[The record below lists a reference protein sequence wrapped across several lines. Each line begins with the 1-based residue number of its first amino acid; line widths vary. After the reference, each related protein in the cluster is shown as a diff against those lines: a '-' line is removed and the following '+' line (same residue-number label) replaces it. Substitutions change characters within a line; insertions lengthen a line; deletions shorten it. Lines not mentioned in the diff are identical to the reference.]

1 MASSSIMS
9 SQAVAGAEGSAAAR
23 QEAAAA
29 RQMDTEEITAE
40 KGPLRATAPFRIE
53 AAARVAAA
61 RRAAAGGA
69 AAVAG
74 VSADAAGIGAAGAA
88 DGALADAPASA
99 PRISTSSGELLA
111 GMRGGFRVIAENVDG
126 TYTVQ
131 VFDARGAEIGTVR
144 WSQGLRL
151 VHEGRLPS
159 CVRAMGNLLSAP
171 ADLPSRMADVGI
183 QTAALF
189 TLNHELRTDFT
200 SLADAQRRAEAEG
213 RLTRTESGVLREVNE
228 LGNAAKHDD
237 LGPGRKIR
245 PAITGSPSTRRVVI
259 LSGPADSNAWARLDE
274 LVSGFEPCD
283 LHVCPVGDFPM
294 EGANLPPGRTIE
306 VRSPRRRSPS
316 PPPLLSELLRGVR
329 GSRSLP
335 PRRRSLWMSDR
346 ACLPPSRSPRG
357 VSPYIGRE
365 LVRGSESAGRLGID
379 E

>member
-1 MASSSIMS
+1 
-9 SQAVAGAEGSAAAR
+9 
-23 QEAAAA
+23 
-29 RQMDTEEITAE
+29 
-40 KGPLRATAPFRIE
+40 
-53 AAARVAAA
+53 
-61 RRAAAGGA
+61 
-69 AAVAG
+69 
-74 VSADAAGIGAAGAA
+74 
-88 DGALADAPASA
+88 
-99 PRISTSSGELLA
+99 
-111 GMRGGFRVIAENVDG
+111 MRGGFRVIAENVDG

-131 VFDARGAEIGTVR
+131 VCDARGAEIGTVR
-144 WSQGLRL
+144 WSPSLTI

-200 SLADAQRRAEAEG
+200 SLADAQKRAEAEG
-213 RLTRTESGVLREVNE
+213 RLTRTESGVLRKVND

-237 LGPGRKIR
+237 LGPGRMIR
-245 PAITGSPSTRRVVI
+245 PAITGSPSTRRVMI

-335 PRRRSLWMSDR
+335 PRRSPWMSDR
-346 ACLPPSRSPRG
+346 ACLPPSRSPQ
-357 VSPYIGRE
+357 GRPP
-365 LVRGSESAGRLGID
+365 VWV
-379 E
+379 

>member
-1 MASSSIMS
+1 MA
-9 SQAVAGAEGSAAAR
+9 AAAAR

-29 RQMDTEEITAE
+29 RQMDAEEITAE
-40 KGPLRATAPFRIE
+40 TGPFKATAAARIE
-53 AAARVAAA
+53 AAGRVAQSRVAWWSGTSTVA
-61 RRAAAGGA
+61 GSTADAAAAGA

-99 PRISTSSGELLA
+99 PRISTSSGELLE

-131 VFDARGAEIGTVR
+131 VCDARGAEIGTVR
-144 WSQGLRL
+144 WSPSLTI

-200 SLADAQRRAEAEG
+200 SLADAQKLAEAEG
-213 RLTRTESGVLREVNE
+213 RLTRTESGVLREVNA
-228 LGNAAKHDD
+228 LGNAAKHEN
-237 LGPGRKIR
+237 LGPGRMIR
-245 PAITGSPSTRRVVI
+245 PAITGSPSTRRVMI
-259 LSGPADSNAWARLDE
+259 LNGPADSNAWARFDE
-274 LVSGFEPCD
+274 LVNGFEPCD

-306 VRSPRRRSPS
+306 VRSLRRRSPS
-316 PPPLLSELLRGVR
+316 PPTLLSELRGVR

-335 PRRRSLWMSDR
+335 PRRSRWMSDR
-346 ACLPPSRSPRG
+346 ACLPPSRSPQ
-357 VSPYIGRE
+357 GRPP
-365 LVRGSESAGRLGID
+365 VWV
-379 E
+379 

>member
-1 MASSSIMS
+1 MS
-9 SQAVAGAEGSAAAR
+9 SQAVAGAEGSAAA
-23 QEAAAA
+23 AAL
-29 RQMDTEEITAE
+29 DI
-40 KGPLRATAPFRIE
+40 G
-53 AAARVAAA
+53 VAAA
-61 RRAAAGGA
+61 RDAGGTRESGTSTVAGSTADAAAAGA

-189 TLNHELRTDFT
+189 TLNHELRTDFS
-200 SLADAQRRAEAEG
+200 SLADAQKEAEAEG

-237 LGPGRKIR
+237 LGPGRMIR
-245 PAITGSPSTRRVVI
+245 PAITGSPSRRRVVI
-259 LSGPADSNAWARLDE
+259 LSGPADSNAWARLHE

>member
-1 MASSSIMS
+1 M
-9 SQAVAGAEGSAAAR
+9 QGR
-23 QEAAAA
+23 
-29 RQMDTEEITAE
+29 
-40 KGPLRATAPFRIE
+40 
-53 AAARVAAA
+53 
-61 RRAAAGGA
+61 
-69 AAVAG
+69 
-74 VSADAAGIGAAGAA
+74 
-88 DGALADAPASA
+88 
-99 PRISTSSGELLA
+99 
-111 GMRGGFRVIAENVDG
+111 FRVIAENVQDG
-126 TYTVQ
+126 SYTVL
-131 VFDARGAEIGTVR
+131 VSDASGVEIGTVR
-144 WSQGLRL
+144 WSRSQIQRG
-151 VHEGRLPS
+151 GRLPS
-159 CVRAMGNLLSAP
+159 RVTAMGTFLSAP

-189 TLNHELRTDFT
+189 TLNHGLRANFAR
-200 SLADAQRRAEAEG
+200 LVDAQRRAEIERRLRPAESTE
-213 RLTRTESGVLREVNE
+213 LTRVND

-237 LGPGRKIR
+237 LGPGRMIR
-245 PAITGSPSTRRVVI
+245 PAITGSPRTQRVLI

>member
-40 KGPLRATAPFRIE
+40 TGPLRATAPFRIE

-61 RRAAAGGA
+61 RRAAAGA

-189 TLNHELRTDFT
+189 TLNHELRTDFS
-200 SLADAQRRAEAEG
+200 SLADAQKEAEAEG
-213 RLTRTESGVLREVNE
+213 RLTRTESGVLRKVNDV
-228 LGNAAKHDD
+228 GNAAKHDD
-237 LGPGRKIR
+237 LGPGRMIR
-245 PAITGSPSTRRVVI
+245 PAITGSPRTQRVLI
-259 LSGPADSNAWARLDE
+259 LNGPADSNAWARLDE

-306 VRSPRRRSPS
+306 ARSPRRRSPN
-316 PPPLLSELLRGVR
+316 PPPLPSELGGVR

-335 PRRRSLWMSDR
+335 PRRSLRMSDR

>member
-1 MASSSIMS
+1 MS
-9 SQAVAGAEGSAAAR
+9 SQAVAGAEGSAAA
-23 QEAAAA
+23 AAL
-29 RQMDTEEITAE
+29 DI
-40 KGPLRATAPFRIE
+40 G
-53 AAARVAAA
+53 VAAA
-61 RRAAAGGA
+61 RDAGGTGESGTATVAGSPADAVAAGA

-144 WSQGLRL
+144 WSRSLTL

-189 TLNHELRTDFT
+189 TLNHELRTDFS
-200 SLADAQRRAEAEG
+200 SLADAQKEAEAEG
-213 RLTRTESGVLREVNE
+213 RLTRTESGVLRKVND

-259 LSGPADSNAWARLDE
+259 LSGPADSNAWARLHE

-335 PRRRSLWMSDR
+335 PRRSPWMSDR
-346 ACLPPSRSPRG
+346 ACLPPPRSPR
-357 VSPYIGRE
+357 V
-365 LVRGSESAGRLGID
+365 
-379 E
+379 

>member
-1 MASSSIMS
+1 MS
-9 SQAVAGAEGSAAAR
+9 SQAVAGAEGSAAA
-23 QEAAAA
+23 AAL
-29 RQMDTEEITAE
+29 DI
-40 KGPLRATAPFRIE
+40 G
-53 AAARVAAA
+53 VAAA
-61 RRAAAGGA
+61 RDAGGTRESGTSTVAGSTADAAAAGA

-74 VSADAAGIGAAGAA
+74 VSADAAGIGAAAGAA

-131 VFDARGAEIGTVR
+131 VCDARGAEIGTAR
-144 WSQGLRL
+144 WSPSLTI

-200 SLADAQRRAEAEG
+200 SLADAQKRAEAEG

-237 LGPGRKIR
+237 LGPGRMIR

-259 LSGPADSNAWARLDE
+259 LSGPADSNAWARLHE

-294 EGANLPPGRTIE
+294 EGVNLPPGRTIE

-346 ACLPPSRSPRG
+346 ACLPPSRSPR
-357 VSPYIGRE
+357 V
-365 LVRGSESAGRLGID
+365 
-379 E
+379 

>member
-1 MASSSIMS
+1 MS
-9 SQAVAGAEGSAAAR
+9 SQAVAGAEGSAAA
-23 QEAAAA
+23 AAL
-29 RQMDTEEITAE
+29 DI
-40 KGPLRATAPFRIE
+40 G
-53 AAARVAAA
+53 VAAA
-61 RRAAAGGA
+61 RDAGGTRESGTSTVAGSTADAAAAGA

-74 VSADAAGIGAAGAA
+74 VSADAAGIGAAAGAA

-144 WSQGLRL
+144 WSRGLTL

-200 SLADAQRRAEAEG
+200 SLADAQKRAEAEG

-237 LGPGRKIR
+237 LGPGRMIR
-245 PAITGSPSTRRVVI
+245 PAITGSPRTRRVVI
-259 LSGPADSNAWARLDE
+259 LSGPADSNAWARLHE
-274 LVSGFEPCD
+274 LVSGFEPRD

-335 PRRRSLWMSDR
+335 PRRSPWMSDR
-346 ACLPPSRSPRG
+346 ACLPPSRSPR
-357 VSPYIGRE
+357 V
-365 LVRGSESAGRLGID
+365 
-379 E
+379 

>member
-1 MASSSIMS
+1 MSSS
-9 SQAVAGAEGSAAAR
+9 AAAGAEGSAAAAVLDIGLVAAR
-23 QEAAAA
+23 DPGGTGESGIATVAGSPADAAAA
-29 RQMDTEEITAE
+29 
-40 KGPLRATAPFRIE
+40 
-53 AAARVAAA
+53 
-61 RRAAAGGA
+61 GA

-74 VSADAAGIGAAGAA
+74 VSADAAGTGAAGAA

-126 TYTVQ
+126 AYTVQ

-144 WSQGLRL
+144 WSRGLTL

-200 SLADAQRRAEAEG
+200 SLADAQKRAEAEG

-237 LGPGRKIR
+237 LGPGRMIR

-259 LSGPADSNAWARLDE
+259 LSGPADSNAWARLHE

>member
-1 MASSSIMS
+1 M
-9 SQAVAGAEGSAAAR
+9 G
-23 QEAAAA
+23 
-29 RQMDTEEITAE
+29 
-40 KGPLRATAPFRIE
+40 
-53 AAARVAAA
+53 
-61 RRAAAGGA
+61 
-69 AAVAG
+69 
-74 VSADAAGIGAAGAA
+74 
-88 DGALADAPASA
+88 
-99 PRISTSSGELLA
+99 
-111 GMRGGFRVIAENVDG
+111 GGFRVIAENVDG
-126 TYTVQ
+126 TYKVQ

-144 WSQGLRL
+144 WSQSLTV

-213 RLTRTESGVLREVNE
+213 RLTRTESGVLRKVND

-237 LGPGRKIR
+237 LGPGRMVR
-245 PAITGSPSTRRVVI
+245 PAITGSPSTRRVMI

-306 VRSPRRRSPS
+306 VRSLRRRSPS
-316 PPPLLSELLRGVR
+316 PPTLLSELRGVR
-329 GSRSLP
+329 GSRSLS
-335 PRRRSLWMSDR
+335 PRRSPWMSER
-346 ACLPPSRSPRG
+346 VWTPRG
-357 VSPYIGRE
+357 FGRM

>member
-29 RQMDTEEITAE
+29 RQMDTEDITAE
-40 KGPLRATAPFRIE
+40 TGPLRATAPFRIE

-61 RRAAAGGA
+61 RRAAAGA

-99 PRISTSSGELLA
+99 PRISTSSGELLEE
-111 GMRGGFRVIAENVDG
+111 GMQGGFRVIAENVDG

-200 SLADAQRRAEAEG
+200 SLADAQKRAEAEG

-237 LGPGRKIR
+237 LGPGRMIR
-245 PAITGSPSTRRVVI
+245 PAITGSPSTRRVMI

-335 PRRRSLWMSDR
+335 PRRSPWMSDR

>member
-1 MASSSIMS
+1 
-9 SQAVAGAEGSAAAR
+9 
-23 QEAAAA
+23 
-29 RQMDTEEITAE
+29 
-40 KGPLRATAPFRIE
+40 
-53 AAARVAAA
+53 
-61 RRAAAGGA
+61 
-69 AAVAG
+69 
-74 VSADAAGIGAAGAA
+74 
-88 DGALADAPASA
+88 
-99 PRISTSSGELLA
+99 
-111 GMRGGFRVIAENVDG
+111 MRGPQFHRSIKLC
-126 TYTVQ
+126 
-131 VFDARGAEIGTVR
+131 
-144 WSQGLRL
+144 SL
-151 VHEGRLPS
+151 EGRLPS

-189 TLNHELRTDFT
+189 TLNHELRADFT

-237 LGPGRKIR
+237 LGPGRMIR
-245 PAITGSPSTRRVVI
+245 PAITGSPSTRRVMI

-316 PPPLLSELLRGVR
+316 PPPLPSELGGVR

-335 PRRRSLWMSDR
+335 PRKSPSMSGR
-346 ACLPPSRSPRG
+346 ACLPPPRSPR
-357 VSPYIGRE
+357 V
-365 LVRGSESAGRLGID
+365 
-379 E
+379 

>member
-29 RQMDTEEITAE
+29 RQMDTEDITAE
-40 KGPLRATAPFRIE
+40 TGPLRATAPFRIE

-61 RRAAAGGA
+61 RRAAAGA

-99 PRISTSSGELLA
+99 PRISTSSGELLEE

-144 WSQGLRL
+144 WSRGLTL

-189 TLNHELRTDFT
+189 TLNHELRTDFS
-200 SLADAQRRAEAEG
+200 SLADAQKEAEAEG

-237 LGPGRKIR
+237 LGPGRMIR
-245 PAITGSPSTRRVVI
+245 PAITGSPRTRRVVI
-259 LSGPADSNAWARLDE
+259 LSGPADSNAWARLHE

>member
-1 MASSSIMS
+1 MSSS
-9 SQAVAGAEGSAAAR
+9 AAAGAEGSAAAAVLDIGLVAAR
-23 QEAAAA
+23 DPGGTGESGIATVAGSPADAAAA
-29 RQMDTEEITAE
+29 
-40 KGPLRATAPFRIE
+40 
-53 AAARVAAA
+53 
-61 RRAAAGGA
+61 GA

-99 PRISTSSGELLA
+99 PRISTSSGELLE
-111 GMRGGFRVIAENVDG
+111 GMRGGFRVIAENVQDG
-126 TYTVQ
+126 AYTVL
-131 VFDARGAEIGTVR
+131 VFDASGADICTVR
-144 WSQGLRL
+144 WSQSQTL
-151 VHEGRLPS
+151 HEGRRPS
-159 CVRAMGNLLSAP
+159 RVTAMGTFLSAL

-200 SLADAQRRAEAEG
+200 SLADAQKRAEAEG
-213 RLTRTESGVLREVNE
+213 RLTRTESGVLREVHE

-237 LGPGRKIR
+237 LGPGRMIR
-245 PAITGSPSTRRVVI
+245 PAITGSPSTRRVMI
-259 LSGPADSNAWARLDE
+259 LSGLADSNAWARLDE

-335 PRRRSLWMSDR
+335 PRRSRWMSDR
-346 ACLPPSRSPRG
+346 ACLPPSRSPQ
-357 VSPYIGRE
+357 GRPP
-365 LVRGSESAGRLGID
+365 VWV
-379 E
+379 

>member
-40 KGPLRATAPFRIE
+40 TGPLRATAPFRIE

-61 RRAAAGGA
+61 RRAAAGA

-99 PRISTSSGELLA
+99 PRISTSSGELLEE

-144 WSQGLRL
+144 WSRSLRL
-151 VHEGRLPS
+151 AHEGRLPS

-200 SLADAQRRAEAEG
+200 TLADAQRRAGAEG

-259 LSGPADSNAWARLDE
+259 LSGPADSNAWARLHE

-335 PRRRSLWMSDR
+335 PRRSRWMSDR
-346 ACLPPSRSPRG
+346 ACLPPSRSPR
-357 VSPYIGRE
+357 V
-365 LVRGSESAGRLGID
+365 
-379 E
+379 

>member
-1 MASSSIMS
+1 
-9 SQAVAGAEGSAAAR
+9 
-23 QEAAAA
+23 
-29 RQMDTEEITAE
+29 
-40 KGPLRATAPFRIE
+40 
-53 AAARVAAA
+53 
-61 RRAAAGGA
+61 
-69 AAVAG
+69 

-99 PRISTSSGELLA
+99 PRISTSSGELLEE

-131 VFDARGAEIGTVR
+131 VCDARGAEIGTAR
-144 WSQGLRL
+144 WSPSLTI

-189 TLNHELRTDFT
+189 TLNHELGTDFS
-200 SLADAQRRAEAEG
+200 SLADAQKQAEAEG

-237 LGPGRKIR
+237 LGPGRMIR
-245 PAITGSPSTRRVVI
+245 PAITGSPSTRRVMI
-259 LSGPADSNAWARLDE
+259 LSGLADSNAWARLDE

-306 VRSPRRRSPS
+306 VRSLRRRSPS
-316 PPPLLSELLRGVR
+316 PPTLLSELRGVR
-329 GSRSLP
+329 GSRSLS
-335 PRRRSLWMSDR
+335 PRRSPWMSDR
-346 ACLPPSRSPRG
+346 ECLPPSRSPR
-357 VSPYIGRE
+357 V
-365 LVRGSESAGRLGID
+365 
-379 E
+379 